1 MRALDKELKEK
12 IEAVSTTILS
22 GQPQDYAAY
31 REAVGRLATLRELTM
46 FVEERKRLSDG
57 DDSDD

>member
-12 IEAVSTTILS
+12 VEAVSTTILS

-31 REAVGRLATLRELTM
+31 REAVGRLATLRELVQ
-46 FVEERKRLSDG
+46 FVEERKRLEDG
-57 DDSDD
+57 DDFDA

>member
-12 IEAVSTTILS
+12 LEAITATILS

-31 REAVGRLATLRELTM
+31 REAVGRLATVRELMM
-46 FVEERKRLSDG
+46 FVEERKRLEDG
-57 DDSDD
+57 DDLDD

>member
-12 IEAVSTTILS
+12 IEALTSALIS

-31 REAVGRLATLRELTM
+31 REAVGRLATLRELQM
-46 FVEERKRLSDG
+46 FVEERKRLEDG
-57 DDSDD
+57 DNLDD